1 MIERFLAWGSA
12 VQVESWMVQLFLVVF
27 AVAVAALAQRVIF
40 ARLRARAQR
49 STNVWDDTVIQA
61 LRAPLAALIWVVG
74 LSLAAELVARATDA
88 PVFTVVPTARSVA
101 VVALLAWFL
110 VKLIRGME
118 HQATDPTVPFGSN
131 LDDTTINAIGKLLR
145 ATVIIT
151 ACLIGLQALGLS
163 VSGVLAFGG
172 VGGIA
177 VGFAAR
183 DLLANFFGGLMVYL
197 DRPFRQ
203 GEWIRSPDREIEGT
217 VEHIG
222 WRLTRIRTFD
232 MRALYVPNAVF
243 NQVAIEN
250 PSRMLNRRIHETVG
264 VRYDDI
270 AALPRIVRDV
280 ETMLREHPEI
290 APDRTLMVYFNT
302 FGASSLDFFVYCFTR
317 TRAWAEYHA
326 VKQDVLFRIARIV
339 AAHGAQ
345 VAFPT
350 TTVHLHPQGAPTP
363 ADHAAAL
370 AGAGRDEVPG
380 AAALPTP

>member
-1 MIERFLAWGSA
+1 MIEKLHAWGGT

-27 AVAVAALAQRVIF
+27 AVAVAALVQRVIF
-40 ARLRARAQR
+40 ARLHARAQR
-49 STNVWDDTVIQA
+49 SANIWDDTILQA
-61 LRAPLAALIWVVG
+61 LRAPLAGLIWVVG

-88 PVFTVVPTARSVA
+88 PVFAVVPAVRSVA

-118 HQATDPTVPFGSN
+118 HQAADPTVPFGSN

-270 AALPRIVRDV
+270 AALPEIVRDV
-280 ETMLREHPEI
+280 EAMLREHPEI
-290 APDRTLMVYFNT
+290 APERTLMVYFNT

-326 VKQDVLFRIARIV
+326 VKQDVLFQIARIV
-339 AAHGAQ
+339 AGHGAE

-350 TTVHLHPQGAPTP
+350 TTVHLHHQGAPTP
-363 ADHAAAL
+363 PEDAAAL
-370 AGAGRDEVPG
+370 TGGGRDG
-380 AAALPTP
+380 APRPAALPTP

>member
-1 MIERFLAWGSA
+1 MIERLYTWGAA
-12 VQVESWMVQLFLVVF
+12 VQVDGWMVQLFAVVF
-27 AVAVAALAQRVIF
+27 AVALAALAQRLIF
-40 ARLRARAQR
+40 ARLHARAQR
-49 STNVWDDTVIQA
+49 SANVWDDTVIEA
-61 LRAPLAALIWVVG
+61 LRAPLAGLIWVVG
-74 LSLAAELVARATDA
+74 LSLAGELVARATQA
-88 PVFTVVPTARSVA
+88 PVFAVVPIIRSVA

-118 HQATDPTVPFGSN
+118 RQAADPAVPFGSN

-151 ACLIGLQALGLS
+151 ASLIGLQALGLS

-232 MRALYVPNAVF
+232 LRALYVPNAVF

-264 VRYDDI
+264 VRYDDV
-270 AALPRIVRDV
+270 AAVPVIVRDV
-280 ETMLREHPEI
+280 DAMLREHPDI
-290 APDRTLMVYFNT
+290 AHDRTLMVYFNA
-302 FGASSLDFFVYCFTR
+302 FGPSSLDFFVYCFTR
-317 TRAWAEYHA
+317 TRVWAEYHA
-326 VKQDVLFRIARIV
+326 VKQDVLLRIARIV
-339 AAHGAQ
+339 ADHGAE

-350 TTVHLHPQGAPTP
+350 TTVHLHQASVPELPEPEPERTGPTQP
-363 ADHAAAL
+363 RL
-370 AGAGRDEVPG
+370 A
-380 AAALPTP
+380 